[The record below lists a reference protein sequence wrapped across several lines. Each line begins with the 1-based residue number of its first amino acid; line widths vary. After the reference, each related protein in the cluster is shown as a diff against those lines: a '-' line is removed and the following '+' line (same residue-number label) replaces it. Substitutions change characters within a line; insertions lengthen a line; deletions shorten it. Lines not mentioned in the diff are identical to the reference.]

1 MICQALPNNA
11 GCRIILK
18 QLMSL
23 PSFDGWQFTPEGAAI
38 HHAERTAVIADV
50 HLGYEWA
57 RGASGDCVV
66 AHSLEETIARLS
78 TLLGRSTVSRL
89 IVAGDLLESARPC
102 PDTARDVA
110 RLKSW
115 LADRGVALLV
125 LEGNHDVSFSLSARR
140 PSGAPNRLAS
150 TCSVAGWTIGH
161 GHQPIPGPQRIC
173 GHHHPIFRY
182 RGIAAACFLVGTG
195 RIVLPAFSPNA
206 AGCDVITTALPREW
220 RAGSLRCLVSTGDE
234 VLDFGPLAGL
244 RRKLRH
250 RVT

>member
-1 MICQALPNNA
+1 MIP
-11 GCRIILK
+11 K
-18 QLMSL
+18 QLTDL
-23 PSFDGWQFTPEGAAI
+23 PIFDGWQFTPEGAAI
-38 HHAERTAVIADV
+38 HCDEQTAVIADL

-66 AHSLEETIARLS
+66 AHSLEETLARLS
-78 TLLGRSTVSRL
+78 TLLGRSSVSRL

-102 PDTARDVA
+102 PDTARDLE

-115 LADRGVALLV
+115 LTDRGVGLLV

-140 PSGAPNRLAS
+140 PSGASTRLPA

-161 GHQPIPGPQRIC
+161 GHQPITGAKRMF
-173 GHHHPIFRY
+173 GHHHPVFRWQ
-182 RGIAAACFLVGTG
+182 GIAAPCFLVGPA

-206 AGCDVITTALPREW
+206 AGCDVITAALPREW
-220 RAGSLRCLVSTGDE
+220 GAGALRCLVSTGDE

-250 RVT
+250 RVM